1 MKRIFISILLCAVIF
16 SMFSVSI
23 FAEDEIITEDPAV
36 EETVTDSDNVF
47 TRLWEYVEANKEI
60 TLDAVGS
67 VAIFLILWIIKKA
80 QTSIKTDLAISNNNS
95 ASVATSQNGMVG
107 VVNNMI
113 EGYASFK
120 AEFEKMKNDEEARDK
135 QLASVMLTNT
145 AILEIL
151 SRVYPNS
158 KNLPQ
163 GVKDVVNLTYAN
175 VQKAI
180 TDDEMLA
187 SVIAAAKTV
196 LTEEE
201 TV

>member
-1 MKRIFISILLCAVIF
+1 MKRILISLLICAVIF

-23 FAEDEIITEDPAV
+23 FAEDEIITEDITEDPAV
-36 EETVTDSDNVF
+36 EETNNIF
-47 TRLWEYVEANKEI
+47 TRLWEYIEQNKEI
-60 TLDAVGS
+60 TLETAFS
-67 VAIFLILWIIKKA
+67 VAIFLVLWLIKKA
-80 QTSIKTDLAISNNNS
+80 QTKMKTDIAISYNNS

-107 VVNNMI
+107 VINNMI

-120 AEFEKMKNDEEARDK
+120 AEFDKLKNDEEARDK

-180 TDDEMLA
+180 SDDETLA
-187 SVIAAAKTV
+187 SVIGAAKTV
-196 LTEEE
+196 LTEEKI
-201 TV
+201 